1 MLLTFFLQT
10 LECKICNDGFAL
22 QGERVPRLLA
32 CGHSVCHSCL
42 SNIPLDG
49 SHICCPFDRTPTEIG
64 DSGMVFKKKF
74 LLQIFQSSWWL
85 SNLNYEFNEELY
97 YKIIIAM
104 LKQVDCWKCLCGQT
118 VWLKILW
125 KEAF

>member
-1 MLLTFFLQT
+1 MLTFFLQT

-64 DSGMVFKKKF
+64 DSGMVFKKNFCYKYF
-74 LLQIFQSSWWL
+74 NHLGDSQI
-85 SNLNYEFNEELY
+85 
-97 YKIIIAM
+97 
-104 LKQVDCWKCLCGQT
+104 
-118 VWLKILW
+118 
-125 KEAF
+125 